1 MKCREVFSCFASS
14 FFPFSSS
21 DSRRIDGIDGI
32 DGIGE
37 VGSGGG
43 VIFAF
48 PFAQGAAT
56 RFNRRSNSPTRRSND
71 RSVASNSTDAI
82 GVAFSLT
89 IDSIRCFNASLRCC
103 SVEIS
108 SKRGVTTC
116 NRLCSN

>member
-1 MKCREVFSCFASS
+1 MKCREVFSCFFPS
-14 FFPFSSS
+14 FFPFGSS
-21 DSRRIDGIDGI
+21 DSRRIS
-32 DGIGE
+32 GIGE

-56 RFNRRSNSPTRRSND
+56 RFNRRSNSPTRPSND
-71 RSVASNSTDAI
+71 RNVASNSTDAI

-103 SVEIS
+103 SVAIS